1 MSVQTVSPKSWT
13 RVTCRFLIIKKKKSQ
28 QFSSS
33 KSLGG
38 SKWLG
43 QPVFARTELVLVKGF
58 GTCLAWCYDWN
69 YCTGAGN
76 LSLPRRSVPL
86 CLCSTWSTSTGA
98 LDLCDLCSCSVTNL
112 LPVLQKGNPGKWQ
125 QVQDYQAEC
134 SSKGRGKNYM
144 AEEVQEKKVSL
155 INV

>member
-13 RVTCRFLIIKKKKSQ
+13 RVTCRFLIIKKKKKPAVFQ
-28 QFSSS
+28 QQESWGKQMTRTASFCKNRACFSERV
-33 KSLGG
+33 
-38 SKWLG
+38 WHI
-43 QPVFARTELVLVKGF
+43 
-58 GTCLAWCYDWN
+58 LAWCYDWN

-86 CLCSTWSTSTGA
+86 CLRSTWSTSTGA
-98 LDLCDLCSCSVTNL
+98 LDLCDLCSCSVTSL
-112 LPVLQKGNPGKWQ
+112 LPGLQKDNPGKWQ
-125 QVQDYQAEC
+125 LVQDYQAGC